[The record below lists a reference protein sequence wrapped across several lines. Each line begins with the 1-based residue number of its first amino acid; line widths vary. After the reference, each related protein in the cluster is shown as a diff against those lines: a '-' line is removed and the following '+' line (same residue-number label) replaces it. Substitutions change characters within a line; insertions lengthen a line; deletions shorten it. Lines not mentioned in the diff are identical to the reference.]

1 MAALEEIP
9 LEAPV
14 PIGLTITVLLVMVE
28 AVTPVPVGPTG
39 RALVVPFP

>member
-1 MAALEEIP
+1 MATLEEIP

-28 AVTPVPVGPTG
+28 VVTPVPVGPTG
-39 RALVVPFP
+39 GALVVPFP